1 MARNARQDQTR
12 VDAGHRGCI
21 GVTDST
27 RFHTNPDLTRPR
39 FRNWPFH
46 YSKHSGC
53 GDFHCLV
60 CGCHLY
66 VPSSLIFKLNRNHI
80 TAVIRTRLVSLDARK
95 LAEESASLLATQ
107 RPRSLSPGW
116 SSGRRP
122 SGQKY
127 LRSDSLMGRSLMDAN
142 LKRIRPS
149 SLNSQ
154 FSLPYE
160 RYQFPESSCHS

>member
-1 MARNARQDQTR
+1 MLPLECEPDPLQAVRPAVPLPEARPVLRLPLLCMWLSFTPPLCISFLLNDHR
-12 VDAGHRGCI
+12 V
-21 GVTDST
+21 
-27 RFHTNPDLTRPR
+27 
-39 FRNWPFH
+39 
-46 YSKHSGC
+46 
-53 GDFHCLV
+53 
-60 CGCHLY
+60 
-66 VPSSLIFKLNRNHI
+66 

-95 LAEESASLLATQ
+95 LAEESASLPATQ

-142 LKRIRPS
+142 LNRIRPS